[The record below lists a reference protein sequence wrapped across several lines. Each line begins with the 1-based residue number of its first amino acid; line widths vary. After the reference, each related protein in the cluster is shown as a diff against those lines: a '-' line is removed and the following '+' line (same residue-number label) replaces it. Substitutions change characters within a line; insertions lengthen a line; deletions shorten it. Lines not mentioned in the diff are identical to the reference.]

1 MKWSFTAPNPG
12 DMVRIR
18 FGELYHFG
26 VYVSDD
32 EVIQFGLAP
41 NARSHMK
48 ESEVEVIA
56 SDVDTFC
63 QGGFLE
69 VAEPDRKEQ
78 KKRRSPDEAISA
90 ARARIGERGYNII
103 ANNCEHFAYEC
114 VFGIKYCSQTEAVR
128 QFLKSLPLLHVYVCA
143 MPNESKLSS
152 LYPAER
158 NREVNSIKNEN
169 VKREKYYVWKLLEY
183 ALDRSLGIKLKKAGI
198 KKSENGKWKSS
209 ECEFSLSHSSGV
221 LAVAISRKPVGV
233 DIEKISA
240 PRSERFA
247 ERILTEKEFNNY
259 SAKEKSLSPEFL
271 IEKWTQ
277 KESIFKSLDEKYFN
291 PSKIETENASVRTER
306 LTVNGEEY
314 MLSVASQT
322 PNRLKLV
329 KDIELHSI

>member
-12 DMVRIR
+12 DMVRIKS
-18 FGELYHFG
+18 GELYHFG
-26 VYVSDD
+26 VYASDD
-32 EVIQFGLAP
+32 EIIQFGLAP
-41 NARSHMK
+41 HARPHMK

-128 QFLKSLPLLHVYVCA
+128 QFLKSLPLLHVYVCEV
-143 MPNESKLSS
+143 PNESKLSS